1 MPRAQVTIAAGV
13 WIDKSGTD
21 LASDSISVTA
31 AAGDHCTISPRDSQ
45 ASCASAKGHAKL
57 SLEKN
62 KTVMWLHR
70 I

>member
-1 MPRAQVTIAAGV
+1 MPHAQVMIAAGV

-31 AAGDHCTISPRDSQ
+31 AAGDRCTISPRDSQ